1 MKLLFDQN
9 LSHRL
14 VKSLADMFPESQ
26 HVRLLGLAEAD
37 DLTIWNHALEH
48 GFVIVTQDSDY
59 PDWNKFLGA
68 PPKIVWLR
76 CGNAS
81 VDVVDSKLR
90 TAAARILLMESQSDI
105 RVVEVWLFRASSTPC
120 RARCPRNPP
129 R

>member
-14 VKSLADMFPESQ
+14 ITALRDLFADSQ
-26 HVRLLGLAEAD
+26 HVRLLGLDEAD
-37 DLTIWNHALEH
+37 DREIWDHAKAH

-76 CGNAS
+76 CGNAT
-81 VDVVDSKLR
+81 VDEVAGKFR
-90 TAAARILLMESQSDI
+90 EAAERILTLETDLEVEI
-105 RVVEVWLFRASSTPC
+105 VEVW
-120 RARCPRNPP
+120 
-129 R
+129 

>member
-14 VKSLADMFPESQ
+14 VKSLDDLFPGSL

-37 DLTIWNHALEH
+37 DLEIWNYAKDH
-48 GFVIVTQDSDY
+48 GMVIVTQDSDY
-59 PDWNKFLGA
+59 PDWNKLRGA

-81 VDVVDSKLR
+81 VDEIEKKLR
-90 TAAARILLMESQSDI
+90 DVAGRIQLMETQDAVEI
-105 RVVEVWLFRASSTPC
+105 VEVW
-120 RARCPRNPP
+120 
-129 R
+129 

>member
-105 RVVEVWLFRASSTPC
+105 KVVEVW
-120 RARCPRNPP
+120 
-129 R
+129 